1 MRKADCAL
9 STILSSESLESLE
22 FLEILRLLKFENFLT
37 MVRRNFGSAI
47 VMALFYSESVIQYLP
62 LLLVAAARDARHSFG
77 FCYLSRWRPADNRP
91 TAHKHRRGSNS
102 IVKIGFDYPAI

>member
-9 STILSSESLESLE
+9 SMILSSESLE
-22 FLEILRLLKFENFLT
+22 FREICRLLKFEHFLT
-37 MVRRNFGSAI
+37 MVRRYFGSAT
-47 VMALFYSESVIQYLP
+47 VMALFYSESVIQQLP

-77 FCYLSRWRPADNRP
+77 YCYLSRLRPADYRP